1 MEGASPTGGHERTGD
16 APSFPIAADLRGI
29 LEWVAER
36 LDVGGAGDNRLE
48 LLYRD
53 GRLVKVCRHENLG
66 AKALEE
72 RFA

>member
-1 MEGASPTGGHERTGD
+1 LFTSGRESDGVLIGFENPDDISASLPLGVSRFFLG
-16 APSFPIAADLRGI
+16 
-29 LEWVAER
+29 
-36 LDVGGAGDNRLE
+36 GGAGDNRLE